1 MKKLVYFYLRSG
13 RGTSRGSNAF
23 DVFEKQAIEK
33 AKVPQEYVRGQR
45 APETY
50 LEKYFGQ
57 LDDVNKAEHVQ
68 GKIGGPWGRF
78 AP

>member
-1 MKKLVYFYLRSG
+1 V
-13 RGTSRGSNAF
+13 
-23 DVFEKQAIEK
+23 
-33 AKVPQEYVRGQR
+33 KVPQEYVRGQR

-78 AP
+78 APQLPQKGFLAKI